1 MWSGRRSVPRRAQ
14 ASFLRWMSTP
24 PPQVYVPLRARDT
37 KIMCTVGPASESVD
51 ILKRLITSGARIF
64 RLNFSHGDF
73 DSHAERLHSIRKA
86 SEQLRIPVAVCGD
99 LQGPKIRVGYIPS
112 SIQMSSTPPALGGL
126 IVVKAGDTV
135 ILSASAE
142 ESVIV
147 DGVATLALTYKDLV
161 HEVSPGHLVL
171 INDGAIRMEAL
182 SAQGNDALV
191 CRVLLGG
198 VITSGKGINLPD
210 SDIKAP
216 AITAKDWTC
225 VEWAKA
231 NHLDYIALSFVRDA
245 AEVVELK
252 AALGGDSNS
261 SMHVISKIEK
271 PQAIHNLNAIIE
283 ASDAIMVARGDLGVE
298 MNLATVPI
306 IQKQIVARCQLYGKP
321 CIVATQMLET
331 MIENSIPTRAEASDV
346 ANAIWDG
353 ADAVMLSAESATG
366 RHPELV
372 VQTMADIIEQAESA
386 DSHKATSVPPERNA
400 PAHKLT
406 AALAYGAWH
415 VKVVVCWSQHGNAA
429 RYLSQ
434 SDFRVPIVAFSD
446 DPRSVNQMAL
456 YNGITPVAMDVPATL
471 SDFIDQA
478 SKILLENGWVQPS
491 DLVLFLGGRPLG
503 ASKSTNSMTV
513 HEVGSNVFA
522 D

>member
-1 MWSGRRSVPRRAQ
+1 MWTSRRFLPRH
-14 ASFLRWMSTP
+14 SSPLYLHRWMSTT

-73 DSHAERLHSIRKA
+73 DSHAKRLKSIRKA
-86 SEQLRIPVAVCGD
+86 SEQLQIPVAVCGD
-99 LQGPKIRVGYIPS
+99 LQGPKIRVGHIPS
-112 SIQMSSTPPALGGL
+112 SIQMSTSPPALGGL
-126 IVVKAGDTV
+126 IVVKTGDTV
-135 ILSASAE
+135 ILSACAE
-142 ESVIV
+142 ESVVV

-182 SAQGNDALV
+182 SSKGDSLH
-191 CRVLLGG
+191 CRVLVGG
-198 VITSGKGINLPD
+198 AITSGKGINLPD

-216 AITAKDWTC
+216 AITDKDWMC

-231 NHLDYIALSFVRDA
+231 NHLDYVALSFVRNA

-252 AALGGDSNS
+252 AALGDGL
-261 SMHVISKIEK
+261 HVISKIEK
-271 PQAIHNLNAIIE
+271 PQAIRNLNEIIE

-298 MNLATVPI
+298 MELAAVPI
-306 IQKQIVARCQLYGKP
+306 IQKQIISRCQLYGKP
-321 CIVATQMLET
+321 SIIATQMLES
-331 MIENSIPTRAEASDV
+331 MIQSPIPTRAEASDV

-366 RHPELV
+366 NHPELV
-372 VQTMADIIEQAESA
+372 VATMADIIEQAESLE
-386 DSHKATSVPPERNA
+386 SHKSTNSPPERNA
-400 PAHKLT
+400 HAHKLT

-415 VKVVVCWSQHGNAA
+415 VVNKTEVKVVVCWSQHGNAA

-434 SDFRVPIVAFSD
+434 NDFRVPIVAFSD
-446 DPRSVNQMAL
+446 NQRSVNQMAL
-456 YNGITPVAMDVPATL
+456 YNGKLPNAHRTTWAHTDTDGVV
-471 SDFIDQA
+471 
-478 SKILLENGWVQPS
+478 
-491 DLVLFLGGRPLG
+491 
-503 ASKSTNSMTV
+503 
-513 HEVGSNVFA
+513 
-522 D
+522 